1 MNSTGR
7 FSSVAQIVLLTLFS
21 AFSIFAA
28 AGDIDTAFA
37 PSAYNT
43 LVGSG
48 RTIAVQA
55 DGKVLIGGGFT
66 VINNIARVGI
76 ARLNTDGSLDTSFYP
91 VDLIGDVKAIAIQPD
106 GKILIGGG
114 FQVVN
119 SSRKY
124 IIRLNADGS
133 LDTTFADISSGF
145 NSNVSPSFVNN
156 IRIASDG
163 KILFSGQFDILGRS
177 TVARLNSD
185 GTLDTGFY
193 LPGFGGTVL
202 DFDVQTDGKVV
213 LTGSDVGRYNSD
225 GSIDNTFTVAQT
237 GGTTKVRVL
246 PSGKI
251 LIGGNFNS
259 VNGIQQGRFARLNS
273 DGSLDI
279 NFNVNGL
286 GANSDVNDIFVA
298 ADGKIFI
305 GGNFSLYNGVPRN
318 KLAKLN
324 ADGTLDTSFFF
335 TPPSASTYIGEIDA
349 GIGGQIYIT
358 GTATGSA
365 TDSVGRLNSDG
376 SIDGSFI
383 PAKAGGGGIVR
394 DIVRQPDG
402 KFIIAGLFTVV
413 NGVPKTDIAR
423 LNADGSV
430 DTMFHSTVFNANS
443 PLAKVALQADGKIL
457 VAGGFIPGIVRLNSD
472 GTRDT
477 SFSVSLNS
485 LGYDIDVLADGKILL
500 NGYYRFLANGSP
512 DPTWTPPSSNGV
524 GLSAV
529 IQPDGKVLIAGTFTQ
544 LGTSIRGRIA
554 RLNADGSLDATF
566 NPPAGANGTVN
577 EIDLQP
583 DGKVV
588 LAGAFTSL
596 NGDTTK
602 HYLARLNSDG
612 TLDAAF
618 SPDANLAL
626 NNVKIQPDGKILIG
640 GTFYLVNGVARSR
653 YARLNSD
660 GTIDG
665 GFVSNAGANG
675 TVWRINLQP
684 DGKILIVGDFTR
696 INGVSRVGV
705 VRLLNDLSVMPRT
718 LFDYDGDGKA
728 DVSVFRPSTNRWYE
742 YLSSNASIPEQ
753 TFGLSGDVITP
764 ADYDGD
770 GKTDIGIFRP
780 STGDWWYQSSLNN
793 AQISV
798 HWGTAGD
805 ITVPSRFDGD
815 EKADFIVFRPSE
827 SIWYRLGSAGQISIQ
842 RFGLAG
848 DKPLSG
854 DFDGDGKGDIA
865 IFRPSTGDWWWQSSL
880 DGVQR
885 ATHWGISTDI
895 PAPADYDGDGKT
907 DFAVYRPETG
917 VWYIF
922 NSGDFSFTIIQF
934 GLSEDKPTPA
944 DYDGDGKADIA
955 VFRPST
961 GVWYMMRSKQGFM
974 AMQFGLTSD
983 IPTPNAFVP

>member
-1 MNSTGR
+1 MNSTR
-7 FSSVAQIVLLTLFS
+7 RISIVAQIVLLTLFS

-48 RTIAVQA
+48 RTIAVQS
-55 DGKVLIGGGFT
+55 DGKVLIGGGFV

-76 ARLNTDGSLDTSFYP
+76 ARLNTDGSVDTSFYP

-106 GKILIGGG
+106 GKIVIGGG

-119 SSRKY
+119 SSRKF
-124 IIRLNADGS
+124 IVRLNSDGS

-145 NSNVSPSFVNN
+145 NTNDNPTYVNN
-156 IRIASDG
+156 IRIAADG
-163 KILFSGQFDILGRS
+163 KILFSGQFNFGNGSIIP
-177 TVARLNSD
+177 RLNPD
-185 GTLDTGFY
+185 GTPDTGFH

-202 DFDVQTDGKVV
+202 DFDVQPDGKVV
-213 LTGSDVGRYNSD
+213 LTGGDVGRYNSN

-251 LIGGNFNS
+251 LIGGGFNS
-259 VNGIQQGRFARLNS
+259 VNGIQQGRLARLNS

-279 NFNVNGL
+279 TFNVNGI
-286 GANSDVNDIFVA
+286 GASNIINDIFVA
-298 ADGKIFI
+298 PDGKIFI
-305 GGNFSLYNGVPRN
+305 GGDFSQYNGVPRN

-324 ADGTLDTSFFF
+324 ADGTLDTSFVY
-335 TPPSASTYIGEIDA
+335 TPPSQSTFIGEIDG
-349 GIGGQIYIT
+349 GIGGQIYVT

-365 TDSVGRLNSDG
+365 TDSVGRLNADG
-376 SIDGSFI
+376 SIDSSFT

-402 KFIIAGLFTVV
+402 KYIIAGLFTVV
-413 NGVPKTDIAR
+413 NGIPKTNIAR
-423 LNADGSV
+423 LNPDGSV
-430 DTMFHSTVFNANS
+430 DTTFHSTVFTVNS

-457 VAGGFIPGIVRLNSD
+457 VAGSFIPGIVRLNSD

-500 NGYYRFLANGSP
+500 NGYYRFLTNGSP
-512 DPTWTPPSSNGV
+512 DPSWTPPSSNGV

-529 IQPDGKVLIAGTFTQ
+529 IQPDGKVLLAGTFTQ
-544 LGTSIRGRIA
+544 LGSSIRGRIA
-554 RLNADGSLDATF
+554 RLNTDGTLDTSF
-566 NPPAGANGTVN
+566 NPPAGANSTVN
-577 EIDLQP
+577 EIDLQS

-588 LAGAFTSL
+588 LGGLFTSL

-618 SPDANLAL
+618 NPDANLAL
-626 NNVKIQPDGKILIG
+626 NAVKLQPDGKILIG

-660 GTIDG
+660 GSVDSS
-665 GFVSNAGANG
+665 FVSTTGANG

-705 VRLLNDLSVMPRT
+705 VRMLNDLSPLRA

-728 DVSVFRPSTNRWYE
+728 DVSVFRPSTSRWYE
-742 YLSSNASIPEQ
+742 YLSSNASTPEQ
-753 TFGLSGDVITP
+753 AFGLSGDVIAP

-770 GKTDIGIFRP
+770 GKTDIAVFRP
-780 STGDWWYQSSLNN
+780 STGDWWYQSSINN
-793 AQISV
+793 SQASV
-798 HWGTAGD
+798 HWGTTGD
-805 ITVPSRFDGD
+805 IPVPTDFDGD
-815 EKADFIVFRPSE
+815 NKADFVVFRPSD
-827 SIWYRLGSAGQISIQ
+827 SVWYRFGSTGQISIQ
-842 RFGLAG
+842 QFGLAG
-848 DKPLSG
+848 DKPISG

-880 DGVQR
+880 DGAQR
-885 ATHWGISTDI
+885 ATHWGISTDV

-907 DFAVYRPETG
+907 DFAVYRPSTG
-917 VWYIF
+917 IWYIF
-922 NSGDFSFTIIQF
+922 NSGDFSFTILQF
-934 GLSEDKPTPA
+934 GLAEDKPVSA

-961 GVWYMMRSKQGFM
+961 GVWYFMRSSQGFL
-974 AMQFGLTSD
+974 AMQFGVMND